1 MQPTPAEIQQ
11 AINLG
16 QIIVAL
22 LPLAVI
28 AQIVIAI
35 WNGRR
40 KPGVTEEVYRDYA
53 TKKELAELRASFDT
67 SMREL
72 FTRQHLNQQSIDD
85 QFKTLIKDVG
95 HINGQIDQHL
105 KNT

>member
-1 MQPTPAEIQQ
+1 MEPSLPQIQQ
-11 AINLG
+11 AITLG

-22 LPLAVI
+22 LPLATI
-28 AQIVIAI
+28 AQIAIAI
-35 WNGRR
+35 WAGRR

-53 TKKELAELRASFDT
+53 TKKELADLRYDFNKSIG
-67 SMREL
+67 EL
-72 FTRQHLNQQSIDD
+72 FSRQHLNQQSIDD

-95 HINGQIDQHL
+95 NLNGQIFQHL